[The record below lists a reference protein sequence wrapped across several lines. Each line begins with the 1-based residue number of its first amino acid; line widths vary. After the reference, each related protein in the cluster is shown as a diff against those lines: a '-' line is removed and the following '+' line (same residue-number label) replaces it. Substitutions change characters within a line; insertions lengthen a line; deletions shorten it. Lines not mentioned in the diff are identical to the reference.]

1 MPTYRFKQVDV
12 FTGRPFLGNPVAVV
26 LDADDIDPA
35 QMQRIAAWTNLSET
49 TFVLRPSSASADYRL
64 RIFAPAV
71 EMPFA
76 GHPTVG
82 SAHAI
87 LESGILPPESRS
99 LRQECLAGVLPLTV
113 DGTGADRLIF
123 VRVPETK
130 VAGTY
135 EASADAISAALG
147 ATIAR
152 RPAPMAIDVGP
163 VWMVAYAEAEETV
176 RGLKPEMNALAQL
189 SREHG
194 VVGVAV
200 FSRRSGDDGSAVHV
214 RCFAPAAGV
223 PEDPV
228 TGSGNAT
235 IARYLAET
243 GMLKDIGDEYVAS
256 QGTEMGR
263 DGRVHVRVSGNGR
276 VIEIGG
282 RAVTAIEGSI
292 SL

>member
-49 TFVLRPSSASADYRL
+49 TFVLKPTGDADYRL
-64 RIFAPAV
+64 RIFTPTS
-71 EMPFA
+71 ELPFA
-76 GHPTVG
+76 GHPTIG

-99 LRQECLAGVLPLTV
+99 LHQECSAGVLPLTV
-113 DGTGADRLIF
+113 DGTGADRRIF
-123 VRVPETK
+123 VRVPEAK
-130 VAGTY
+130 VVGTY
-135 EASADAISAALG
+135 EASVDAIPSALG
-147 ATIAR
+147 APIAR

-163 VWMVAYAEAEETV
+163 VWLVAYAEAEETV
-176 RGLKPEMNALAQL
+176 RGLEPEMNALAGL

-200 FSRRSGDDGSAVHV
+200 FSRRSGDDGAAVHV
-214 RCFAPAAGV
+214 RCFAPAAGI

-243 GMLKDIGDEYVAS
+243 GMLKDIGEEYTAS

-263 DGRVHVRVSGNGR
+263 NGEVFVRVFDDGRG
-276 VIEIGG
+276 IEIGG
-282 RAVTAIEGSI
+282 RSVTVIEGRI